1 MEGEVPGLY
10 KLNTDGEDG
19 SDDAPPIGVLTLSSI
34 SLFASIKIDLACNI
48 QFTIL
53 THLVHSTILI
63 QTNY

>member
-34 SLFASIKIDLACNI
+34 SLFASIKIDLACNNI
-48 QFTIL
+48 
-53 THLVHSTILI
+53 S
-63 QTNY
+63 NYLH